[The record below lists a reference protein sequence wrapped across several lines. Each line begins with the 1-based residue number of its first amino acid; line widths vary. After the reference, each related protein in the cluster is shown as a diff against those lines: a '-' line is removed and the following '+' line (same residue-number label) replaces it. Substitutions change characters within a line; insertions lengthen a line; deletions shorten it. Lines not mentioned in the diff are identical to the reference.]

1 MSTTLPTK
9 PRNVTKKS
17 HISLVVSR
25 YNEKFTE
32 ALVDNTRKELN
43 ELMPN
48 SRVEVIYVP
57 GAFEVPVTVAALLKK
72 NQSHAIIA
80 LGLIIR
86 GETKHGD
93 LVAESVTNS
102 LQNLAVQH
110 CKPVIHEVLL
120 VNDEKQ
126 AYARCIGS
134 QLNRGVEAARAATVM
149 LDLFEQFQPHNNG
162 GNKLNQRQYPS
173 NA

>member
-1 MSTTLPTK
+1 MSTVLPTK
-9 PRNVTKKS
+9 PRNVTRKS
-17 HISLVVSR
+17 SIALVVSR
-25 YNEKFTE
+25 YNEQFTS
-32 ALVDNTRKELN
+32 ALVDNACRELE

-48 SRVEVIYVP
+48 TTVTITYVP
-57 GAFEVPVTVAALLKK
+57 GAFEVPVAVAAILNKGEI
-72 NQSHAIIA
+72 NAVIA
-80 LGLIIR
+80 LGLIIQ

-110 CKPVIHEVLL
+110 CIPVINEVLL
-120 VNDEKQ
+120 VQNEKQ

-134 QLNRGVEAARAATVM
+134 QLNRGIEAARAATVM
-149 LDLFEQFQPHNNG
+149 VELFEQTNPRSSG
-162 GNKLNQRQYPS
+162 VNKLNQRQYPS